1 MDEIYSKYSSIIYKY
16 LQGLTKNKEL
26 AEELLQE
33 TFYSAILHYDKLKN
47 DNDKILNWL
56 YIIAKNKWKDYLKKK
71 SKIKQIP
78 LDENLIEE
86 YSFENENEIELNDEK
101 KRLNEKI
108 NKLNP
113 ISKKVILMKINTE
126 LTFKE
131 IGEILGKN
139 ESWAKTIYYR
149 ANNKL
154 RKEMKDG

>member
-16 LQGLTKNKEL
+16 LLGLTKNKEL
-26 AEELLQE
+26 AEELMQE

-78 LDENLIEE
+78 LNENLIEE
-86 YSFENENEIELNDEK
+86 YSYENEVELNDEK
-101 KRLNEKI
+101 KRLYEKI

-113 ISKKVILMKINTE
+113 ISKNVILMKINTE

-131 IGEILGKN
+131 IGKILGKN

-154 RKEMKDG
+154 REEMKDG

>member
-16 LQGLTKNKEL
+16 LLGLSKNKEL
-26 AEELLQE
+26 AEELMQE

-56 YIIAKNKWKDYLKKK
+56 YIIAKNKWKDYMKKK
-71 SKIKQIP
+71 SKIKKIP
-78 LDENLIEE
+78 LNKNLIEE
-86 YSFENENEIELNDEK
+86 YSYENEVELNDEK
-101 KRLNEKI
+101 KRLYEKI

-154 RKEMKDG
+154 REEMKDG

>member
-16 LQGLTKNKEL
+16 LLGLTKNKEL
-26 AEELLQE
+26 AEELMQE

-86 YSFENENEIELNDEK
+86 YSYENEVELNDEK
-101 KRLNEKI
+101 KRLYEKI

-154 RKEMKDG
+154 REEMKDG

>member
-16 LQGLTKNKEL
+16 LLGLTKNKEL
-26 AEELLQE
+26 AEELMQE

-56 YIIAKNKWKDYLKKK
+56 CIIAKNKWKDYLKKK

-78 LDENLIEE
+78 LNENLIEE
-86 YSFENENEIELNDEK
+86 YSYENEVELNDEK
-101 KRLNEKI
+101 KRLYEKI

-113 ISKKVILMKINTE
+113 ISKNVILMKINTE

-154 RKEMKDG
+154 REEMKDG

>member
-16 LQGLTKNKEL
+16 LLGLSKNKEL
-26 AEELLQE
+26 AEELMQE

-78 LDENLIEE
+78 LNENLIEE
-86 YSFENENEIELNDEK
+86 YSYENEVELNDEK
-101 KRLNEKI
+101 KRLYEKI

-113 ISKKVILMKINTE
+113 ISKNVILMKINTE

-154 RKEMKDG
+154 REEMKDG

>member
-16 LQGLTKNKEL
+16 LLGLTKNKEL

-78 LDENLIEE
+78 LNENLIEE
-86 YSFENENEIELNDEK
+86 YSYENEVELNDEK
-101 KRLNEKI
+101 KRLYEKI

-113 ISKKVILMKINTE
+113 ISKNVILMKINTE

-154 RKEMKDG
+154 REEMKDG

>member
-16 LQGLTKNKEL
+16 LLGLTKNKEL

-78 LDENLIEE
+78 LNENLIEE
-86 YSFENENEIELNDEK
+86 YSYENEVELNDEK
-101 KRLNEKI
+101 KRLYEKI

-149 ANNKL
+149 ASIKL
-154 RKEMKDG
+154 KEELKSG

>member
-1 MDEIYSKYSSIIYKY
+1 MHAICTH
-16 LQGLTKNKEL
+16 LQKIEENK
-26 AEELLQE
+26 
-33 TFYSAILHYDKLKN
+33 
-47 DNDKILNWL
+47 
-56 YIIAKNKWKDYLKKK
+56 KDYLKKK

-78 LDENLIEE
+78 LNENLIEE
-86 YSFENENEIELNDEK
+86 YSYENEVELNDEK
-101 KRLNEKI
+101 KRLYEKI

-113 ISKKVILMKINTE
+113 ISKNVILMKINTE

-154 RKEMKDG
+154 REEMKDG

>member
-16 LQGLTKNKEL
+16 LLGLTKNKEL
-26 AEELLQE
+26 AEELMQE

-78 LDENLIEE
+78 LNENLIEE
-86 YSFENENEIELNDEK
+86 YSYENEVELNDEK
-101 KRLNEKI
+101 KRLYEKI

-154 RKEMKDG
+154 REEMKDG

>member
-16 LQGLTKNKEL
+16 LLGLTKNKEL

-71 SKIKQIP
+71 NKIKQIP

-86 YSFENENEIELNDEK
+86 YSYENEVELNDEK
-101 KRLNEKI
+101 KRLYEKI

-154 RKEMKDG
+154 REEMKDG

>member
-16 LQGLTKNKEL
+16 LLGLTKNKEI
-26 AEELLQE
+26 AEELMQE

-86 YSFENENEIELNDEK
+86 YSYENEVELNDEK
-101 KRLNEKI
+101 KRLYEKI

-113 ISKKVILMKINTE
+113 ISKKVILMKINSE

-139 ESWAKTIYYR
+139 ESWAKTTYYR

-154 RKEMKDG
+154 REEMKDG

>member
-16 LQGLTKNKEL
+16 LLGLTKNKEL

-78 LDENLIEE
+78 LNENLIEE
-86 YSFENENEIELNDEK
+86 YSYENEVELNDEK
-101 KRLNEKI
+101 KRLYEKI

-131 IGEILGKN
+131 IGEILGKD

-149 ANNKL
+149 ASIKL
-154 RKEMKDG
+154 KEELISD

>member
-16 LQGLTKNKEL
+16 LLGLTKNKEL

-78 LDENLIEE
+78 LNENLIEE
-86 YSFENENEIELNDEK
+86 YSYENEVELNDATQ
-101 KRLNEKI
+101 RLYEKI
-108 NKLNP
+108 NNLNP

-154 RKEMKDG
+154 REEMKDG

>member
-16 LQGLTKNKEL
+16 LLGLTKNKEL

-78 LDENLIEE
+78 LNENLIEE
-86 YSFENENEIELNDEK
+86 YSYENEVELNDEK
-101 KRLNEKI
+101 KRLYEKI

-154 RKEMKDG
+154 REEMKDG

>member
-16 LQGLTKNKEL
+16 LLGLTKNKEL
-26 AEELLQE
+26 AEELMQE

-78 LDENLIEE
+78 LNENLIEE
-86 YSFENENEIELNDEK
+86 YSYENEVELNDEK
-101 KRLNEKI
+101 KRLYEKI

-113 ISKKVILMKINTE
+113 ISKNVILMKINTE

-154 RKEMKDG
+154 REEMKDG

>member
-16 LQGLTKNKEL
+16 LLGLSKNKEL
-26 AEELLQE
+26 AEELMQE

-86 YSFENENEIELNDEK
+86 YSYENEVELNDEK
-101 KRLNEKI
+101 KRLYEKI

-154 RKEMKDG
+154 REEMKDG

>member
-16 LQGLTKNKEL
+16 LLGLSKNKEL
-26 AEELLQE
+26 AEELMQE

-78 LDENLIEE
+78 LNENLIEE
-86 YSFENENEIELNDEK
+86 YSYENEVELNDEK
-101 KRLNEKI
+101 KRLYEKI

-154 RKEMKDG
+154 REEMKDG